1 MKNQYMF
8 FQKQQ
13 FDDLPLDDYKLTD
26 RDIPNTDV
34 HIYSFECIETDS
46 ICDEPSMAKK
56 LDELSQTLSEKYS
69 ELYITISSDSSQHF
83 CKELYP
89 LVVSFEIK
97 LRQAVAIS
105 RALYEKGNVDLG
117 SFYFDV
123 DKKKKTLEE
132 MDFGKIYEVVFTDTT
147 LRERVKKLHD
157 RNFTK
162 EDLILRIK
170 DLEEETLWRKLVGTD
185 YRYIES
191 HFLAIEAFRNDVM
204 HSHLID
210 YKSFQEAR
218 SILAEGNAELE
229 MAINNKLITNTSS
242 FSNGVNVVNAIQAM
256 IDAFNAAVNA
266 TNTIENINNTSKSID
281 LLIRA
286 ITAVRDNKSS
296 ITQEDNESTNTGDE
310 TEDE

>member
-26 RDIPNTDV
+26 RNIPNTDV

-69 ELYITISSDSSQHF
+69 ELYITISSESSQYF

-123 DKKKKTLEE
+123 DKKKKTEDDFYIIPVSKYE
-132 MDFGKIYEVVFTDTT
+132 MSAYETIAFATGIY
-147 LRERVKKLHD
+147 
-157 RNFTK
+157 
-162 EDLILRIK
+162 
-170 DLEEETLWRKLVGTD
+170 
-185 YRYIES
+185 
-191 HFLAIEAFRNDVM
+191 
-204 HSHLID
+204 
-210 YKSFQEAR
+210 
-218 SILAEGNAELE
+218 GNPY
-229 MAINNKLITNTSS
+229 NTSS
-242 FSNGVNVVNAIQAM
+242 FDYSY
-256 IDAFNAAVNA
+256 D
-266 TNTIENINNTSKSID
+266 
-281 LLIRA
+281 
-286 ITAVRDNKSS
+286 IT
-296 ITQEDNESTNTGDE
+296 ESFYN
-310 TEDE
+310 